1 MRQPPSGF
9 LRFLL
14 GVLAFFCISM
24 VEAEDPYRFY
34 NWVVQYGTISPLGV
48 KQRGILINGQFPG
61 PEINVITNENVIVN
75 VINKLDEPILFTWN
89 GIKQRKS
96 SWTDGVLG
104 TNCPIL
110 PNTNWTYRMQ
120 MKDQIGTYSYF
131 LSTQLHRAA
140 GGYGALN
147 IIRRSV
153 IPLPYP
159 EPSAVYTLI
168 VSDWWNTDH
177 KQLQKQLDTG
187 KPFPSPKGLLI
198 NGRLN
203 SVTFTGK
210 QGSTYMFRVS
220 NVGMTTSINF
230 RIQNHKLK
238 LVEVEGS
245 HTMQDQ
251 YDSLDIHVGQSAGFL
266 VTLNAD
272 VKDYYI
278 VASSRFVKPYMT
290 ASAILHYDGSVTKV
304 PGKLPDPPAGQY
316 HWSMRQARTIRWNLT
331 ANAARPNPQ
340 GSYHYGTIPIV
351 RTLVLENTKENIS
364 GITRYALN
372 KVSYVNPTTPLKLA
386 DWLNIP
392 GVFTLNAIKDTPPAG
407 PAVHGVSVFGL
418 ELHDYVE
425 IIFQNN
431 EKTLQSYHLDGQ
443 DFWAVGYGGGVWDS
457 TLRKKYNLVDATT
470 RYTVQVYPNSWTA
483 ILVSLDNKGMWNLR
497 SSVWPR
503 NYLGQQVYLRVWNN
517 EHSLY
522 TENDMPPDT
531 LLCGKAKLS

>member
-1 MRQPPSGF
+1 MRQPTGF

-14 GVLAFFCISM
+14 GVLACFCISM

-153 IPLPYP
+153 IAIPYP
-159 EPSAVYTLI
+159 EPSGVYTLI

-177 KQLQKQLDTG
+177 KQLQKQLNTG
-187 KPFPSPKGLLI
+187 KPFPSPNGLLI
-198 NGRLN
+198 NGRPN

-210 QGSTYMFRVS
+210 RGSTYMVRVS

-251 YDSLDIHVGQSAGFL
+251 FDSFDIHVGQSAAFL

-278 VASSRFVKPYMT
+278 VASSRFVKPNIT

-304 PGKLPDPPAGQY
+304 PGNLPDPPAGQY
-316 HWSMRQARTIRWNLT
+316 HWSMRQARTLRWNLT

-340 GSYHYGTIPIV
+340 GSYHYGTIPIT
-351 RTLVLENTKENIS
+351 RTLVLANTKENI
-364 GITRYALN
+364 GGVTRYAVN

-392 GVFTLNAIKDTPPAG
+392 GIFTVNAIKDTPPAG
-407 PAVHGVSVFGL
+407 TAVHGVSVFGL
-418 ELHDYVE
+418 ELHDFVE

-443 DFWAVGYGGGVWDS
+443 DFWAVGYGGGVWDPS
-457 TLRKKYNLVDATT
+457 LRKKYNLVDATT

-483 ILVSLDNKGMWNLR
+483 ILASLDNKGMWNLR

>member
-1 MRQPPSGF
+1 
-9 LRFLL
+9 
-14 GVLAFFCISM
+14 M

-48 KQRGILINGQFPG
+48 NQRGILINGQFPG

-131 LSTQLHRAA
+131 LSTQLHRAG

-147 IIRRSV
+147 IIRRPV
-153 IPLPYP
+153 IPIPYP
-159 EPSAVYTLI
+159 EPSGVYTLI

-187 KPFPSPKGLLI
+187 KPFPSPNGLLI
-198 NGRLN
+198 NGRPN

-210 QGSTYMFRVS
+210 RGSTYMFRVS

-251 YDSLDIHVGQSAGFL
+251 FDSFDIHVGQSVAFL

-278 VASSRFVKPYMT
+278 VASSRFVKPNIT

-304 PGKLPDPPAGQY
+304 PGNLPNPPAGQY
-316 HWSMRQARTIRWNLT
+316 HWSMRQARTLRWNLT

-340 GSYHYGTIPIV
+340 GSYHYGTIPIT
-351 RTLVLENTKENIS
+351 RTLVLANTKENIG
-364 GITRYALN
+364 GITRYAVN

-392 GVFTLNAIKDTPPAG
+392 GIFTVNAIKDTPPAST
-407 PAVHGVSVFGL
+407 AVHGVSVFGL

-443 DFWAVGYGGGVWDS
+443 DFWAVGYGGGVWDPS
-457 TLRKKYNLVDATT
+457 LRKKYNLVDATT

-483 ILVSLDNKGMWNLR
+483 ILASLDNKGMWNLR